1 MSNPSDWMQ
10 LFSNNFTNINPIE
23 IPQSTITTTDVVV
36 ATTTGAATTSRNDHD
51 LTPNQ
56 GRVSKPVRKRSRAS
70 RRTPTTLFNTDTT
83 NFRAMVQQFTGGPSS
98 TSTARPQLPVTL
110 GTFRVTQHVAST
122 AATMAPTTGRFQVQY
137 PNQMQQQHMFMLS
150 SNMHGGG
157 GSGGVSS
164 HAPPGTS
171 PTNEN
176 RNYDNYMR

>member
-1 MSNPSDWMQ
+1 MQ
-10 LFSNNFTNINPIE
+10 LFQNNFTNINPIE
-23 IPQSTITTTDVVV
+23 IPQSTTTVATVV
-36 ATTTGAATTSRNDHD
+36 ATTAATTSRNDHD

-56 GRVSKPVRKRSRAS
+56 GRVSKPIRKRSRAS
-70 RRTPTTLFNTDTT
+70 RRTPTTLLNTDTA
-83 NFRAMVQQFTGGPSS
+83 NFRAMVQRFTGGPAN
-98 TSTARPQLPVTL
+98 TSAARPQLRVAL
-110 GTFRVTQHVAST
+110 GTFNFTQHVAST
-122 AATMAPTTGRFQVQY
+122 PAAVAPAGRFQVHY

-176 RNYDNYMR
+176 RNYDNYML

>member
-10 LFSNNFTNINPIE
+10 LFQNNFTNINPIE
-23 IPQSTITTTDVVV
+23 IPQSTTTTTV
-36 ATTTGAATTSRNDHD
+36 ATTAGAAITSRNDHD

-70 RRTPTTLFNTDTT
+70 RRTPTTLLNTDTT
-83 NFRAMVQQFTGGPSS
+83 NFRAMVQQFTGGPAA
-98 TSTARPQLPVTL
+98 TSIVRPQLPVAI
-110 GTFRVTQHVAST
+110 GTFSVTQHVAST
-122 AATMAPTTGRFQVQY
+122 TAAVAPAGRFQVQY

-150 SNMHGGG
+150 SDMHGG
-157 GSGGVSS
+157 GGVSS

-176 RNYDNYMR
+176 RNYDNYML